1 MDLRQCELSILYS
14 LPDPVIP
21 LLNVLLPGMVHRILG
36 KVDGTLT
43 IAIELVFILPDT
55 ELTDDV
61 LHP

>member
-1 MDLRQCELSILYS
+1 MDLRQRELPIFYS

-21 LLNVLLPGMVHRILG
+21 TLDVLRPGMVRCVLS

-43 IAIELVFILPDT
+43 VAIEPVFILPDT
-55 ELTDDV
+55 ELSDEV